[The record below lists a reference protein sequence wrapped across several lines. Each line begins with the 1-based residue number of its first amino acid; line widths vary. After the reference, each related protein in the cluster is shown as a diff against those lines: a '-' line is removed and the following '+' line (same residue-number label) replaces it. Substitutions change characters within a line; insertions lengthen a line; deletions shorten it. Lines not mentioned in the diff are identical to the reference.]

1 MTAFLLW
8 LLLAQ
13 DLETLNERAR
23 VLASQGKPE
32 EAAVLW
38 RQMHKRS
45 PAFFPAAFNLGY
57 FYFSRKEYKEAEVY
71 LRSAVKT
78 QPSDFN
84 ARFLL
89 GQSLA
94 ALDLRDDAI
103 RQWRA
108 ALALQPKHAKL
119 LGILAVEYGRGGY
132 LLEAAGAAK
141 RALELQ
147 PGDLNS
153 HLLAIKACQQA
164 QDPAGA
170 ALAETAAAK
179 FPQFARAQFEHAWYL
194 QRAGR
199 TDAAMRQLERAIS
212 LDANYDEPH
221 FFLGG
226 ILLDQGKL
234 SEALPHL
241 ETAVKLRPDYTAA
254 SVALGRA
261 LMELERFEDA
271 VAVLESA
278 AGKAAQHPQP
288 PLMLSR
294 LYFRSGD
301 LEKAHAAKA
310 LSLRLRRGNAALM
323 ETRQSRPF
331 RP

>member
-1 MTAFLLW
+1 MTALILW
-8 LLLAQ
+8 VLLAQ
-13 DLETLNERAR
+13 DLESLNERAR
-23 VLASQGKPE
+23 VLASQGNPE

-38 RQMHKRS
+38 RRIHKQS

-57 FYFSRKEYKEAEVY
+57 FHFSRKEFQEAETY
-71 LRSAVKT
+71 LRAAAKA
-78 QPSDFN
+78 QPGDFN

-119 LGILAVEYGRGGY
+119 LGILAVEYDRGGY
-132 LLEAAGAAK
+132 LLEAANAAK
-141 RALELQ
+141 RALHLQ
-147 PGDLNS
+147 PGNLDA

-164 QDPAGA
+164 QDPEGA
-170 ALAETAAAK
+170 TIAEKTAAK
-179 FPQFARAQFEHAWYL
+179 FPRSARAQFEHAWYL
-194 QRAGR
+194 QRAGN
-199 TDAAMRQLERAIS
+199 TDAALRQLERTIS
-212 LDANYDEPH
+212 LDASYDEPH

-226 ILLDQGKL
+226 ILLDQGQL
-234 SEALPHL
+234 AEALPHL
-241 ETAVKLRPDYTAA
+241 ESAVKLRPDYTAA

-271 VAVLESA
+271 IAVLEA
-278 AGKAAQHPQP
+278 AAARAPQHPQP
-288 PLMLSR
+288 PLTLSR
-294 LYFRSGD
+294 LYFRAGE
-301 LEKAHAAKA
+301 LEKSQAAKA
-310 LSLRLRRGNAALM
+310 LSLRLRRGNANLM